1 MSDTSYNGWSNWAT
15 WNMALWLDNDESFY
29 NIRRCTRWSELL
41 KMPRFLNKI
50 GSSYATGTPDMDR
63 RDIYDVNWDEILEA
77 WQSEEVEEYA

>member
-41 KMPRFLNKI
+41 NMPRFLNRLDLLTQPEPPI
-50 GSSYATGTPDMDR
+50 WIAATFTM
-63 RDIYDVNWDEILEA
+63 
-77 WQSEEVEEYA
+77 